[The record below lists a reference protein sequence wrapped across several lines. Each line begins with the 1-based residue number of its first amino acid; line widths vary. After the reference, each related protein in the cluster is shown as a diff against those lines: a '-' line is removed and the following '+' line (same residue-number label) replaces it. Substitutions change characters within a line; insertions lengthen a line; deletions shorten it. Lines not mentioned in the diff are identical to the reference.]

1 MSQTTMQ
8 PPGQGMPPPGMM
20 HPGPGGPPQPI
31 QAAQPGNL
39 AAAGPG
45 GNGPALGGGPP
56 NPQPQP
62 NPAFAAWMQANQQRQ
77 QIIAQNQEKQAQ
89 FDAACALIRK
99 DGVRG
104 FRLDI
109 EADSTIAPDE
119 QAEKQARIEF
129 LQQMVPFMEQIVPV
143 AQGSPEMSELM
154 SQIAMFAVRGF
165 RVARPL
171 EEAFEKAFK
180 VLGTMPRPPAK
191 NQGKQ
196 TDPALEAA
204 KVQADVHDTEVRAQ
218 ADTADTASKERIALA
233 TLGQKTQQAQQDA
246 AMAQMKAQAE
256 QQHNT
261 AKIMLELAK
270 MHQDD
275 RQHSDQLAHQSAGRL
290 T

>member
-1 MSQTTMQ
+1 MSQTMQ

-20 HPGPGGPPQPI
+20 HPPAPTAAPPGAPPQGTLPPQPGQPMG
-31 QAAQPGNL
+31 QAGAPPG
-39 AAAGPG
+39 PT
-45 GNGPALGGGPP
+45 
-56 NPQPQP
+56 P

-180 VLGTMPRPPAK
+180 VLGTMPKPPAK

-196 TDPALEAA
+196 TDPALEKA
-204 KVQADVHDTEVRAQ
+204 KIEADVHDTEVRAQ

-233 TLGQKTQQAQQDA
+233 TLGQKNQQAQRDA
-246 AMAQMKAQAE
+246 EMAQLKANAE

-261 AKIMLELAK
+261 AKLMLEIAK
-270 MHQDD
+270 MHQAAQ
-275 RQHSDQLAHQSAGRL
+275 QHSEQMANQSAGRL